1 MKSLYDLLGVSEKAE
16 RQDILNAYNNIINRQ
31 TDERK
36 VNQLKIAVDI
46 LLNPEKRKRYDSDLN
61 KMRAEELIKS
71 VDVSSKSEEIINQNK
86 EEIDNEEYKKNLE
99 NVILEEAKRQLD
111 EKARKEKEI
120 LSHNAIKSEFE
131 KIEEKEYEKALKK
144 EEKLRKKEIRKAKLE
159 YKEAYAEA
167 YHEELKKMGYDVK
180 APWTRKR
187 IKSLIISLVTVI
199 VIIFIVSKIP
209 FVRNA
214 FKDLYDSNI
223 IIKSLVDIFISILNA
238 IKMTF
243 DK

>member
-71 VDVSSKSEEIINQNK
+71 VDVSSKSEEVINQNR
-86 EEIDNEEYKKNLE
+86 EEIENEEYKKNLE

-111 EKARKEKEI
+111 EKARKEI

>member
-71 VDVSSKSEEIINQNK
+71 VDVSSKSEEVINQNR
-86 EEIDNEEYKKNLE
+86 EEIENEEYKKNLE

-120 LSHNAIKSEFE
+120 LSHDAIKSEFE

-214 FKDLYDSNI
+214 SKDLYDSNI